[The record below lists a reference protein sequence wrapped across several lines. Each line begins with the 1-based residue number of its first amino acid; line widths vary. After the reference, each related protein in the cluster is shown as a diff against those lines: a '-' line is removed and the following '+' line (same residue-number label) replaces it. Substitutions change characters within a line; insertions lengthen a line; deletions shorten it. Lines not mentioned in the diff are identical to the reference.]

1 VKSPQLCTARLA
13 CRLFMV
19 IAILAFAG
27 SPACGEGSLPVG
39 SSPPR
44 ISAPHFPDRLHAVI
58 WRNWQLV
65 EPARIAKTVGAAED
79 DITRIAAS
87 MGLPPAGSVPAD
99 LRRRGYITILRR
111 NWHLLPYDQLLTLLD
126 MTSDQLAFALREDD
140 FLYTKLG
147 GLKPRCDLLVYRRP
161 DAAAAA
167 RAAEIKRV
175 VEQHF
180 GGKLVEAGEP
190 RFGFIDTLSRTDPA
204 IKRVPAD
211 PVRIERGLRLVYSY
225 FGGYGDP
232 LADASLDPYPEGLL
246 ARLADVGVNGIW
258 LHVVLRQLAPGGPQ
272 FPEFGQGHEGRLAGL
287 RRLVERAKRHGI
299 GVYLYINEPR
309 AMPNAFFK
317 NRPEMAGVREAEY
330 TALCTSDERVRRWL
344 GDSLAYVF
352 RETPD
357 LAGVFTITAS
367 ENLTNCAS
375 HGHQKDCPRCSKR
388 TAAEIIAEV
397 NATIAEG
404 VHRGNPQARVIAW
417 DWGWNG
423 HGDATETIAKL
434 PKSVSLMSVSEWGLP
449 IDRGGI
455 KTTVGEY
462 SLSAVGPGPR
472 AAKHWALAHQRGL
485 QAIAKVQFNCTWELS
500 AVPYL
505 PVLDLVA
512 KHCENL
518 QQAEIDGMML
528 SWTLGGYPS
537 PNLRV
542 AEAFSARRNAV
553 AGEVLDKLAADLYGP
568 GAEEARAAWTE
579 FSKAFAEFPFDGE
592 LVYRGPQQLGPAN
605 LLYAEP
611 TGYAATMVGFPYDD
625 LKGWRGPYPAEV
637 FAGQFE
643 KVAAG
648 WEAGLRHLE
657 KATLAAPS
665 DRRPAA
671 VADLR
676 LAKSAYL
683 HFASTANQARF
694 VLARDAL
701 RRADLAA
708 AERQRLHE
716 VLPRLVHRESDLAE
730 QLFALTKADSRIGF
744 EASNQYYYVPLDLV
758 EKVISCE
765 FIGRGSRR
773 TVQQP

>member
-1 VKSPQLCTARLA
+1 
-13 CRLFMV
+13 MV
-19 IAILAFAG
+19 IAILSFAG
-27 SPACGEGSLPVG
+27 SPARGDGSLPVG
-39 SSPPR
+39 GSPPP
-44 ISAPHFPDRLHAVI
+44 ISAPHFPDRLHAVV

-65 EPARIAKTVGAAED
+65 EPARIAKTVGAAEA
-79 DITRIAAS
+79 DITRIAVS

-99 LRRRGYITILRR
+99 FRRRGYITILRR

-147 GLKPRCDLLVYRRP
+147 GLKPRCDELVYRRP
-161 DAAAAA
+161 DAEAEA

-180 GGKLVEAGEP
+180 GGKLLEAGEP
-190 RFGFIDTLSRTDPA
+190 RFGFIDKLTRTDPA
-204 IKRVPAD
+204 VERVPAD

-258 LHVVLRQLAPGGPQ
+258 LHIVLRQLAPGGPH

-317 NRPEMAGVREAEY
+317 NRADMAGVREAEY

-375 HGHQKDCPRCSKR
+375 HGHQKDCPRCAMR

-404 VHRGNPQARVIAW
+404 VHRGSPKARVIVW

-423 HGDATETIAKL
+423 HGDAADVIAKL
-434 PKSVSLMSVSEWGLP
+434 PDSVWLMSVSEWGLP
-449 IDRGGI
+449 IERGGI
-455 KTTVGEY
+455 KTSVGEY

-472 AAKHWALAHQRGL
+472 AARHWALAHERGL
-485 QAIAKVQFNCTWELS
+485 KTIAKVQLNNSWELS
-500 AVPYL
+500 SVPYL

-512 KHCENL
+512 EHCENL
-518 QQAEIDGMML
+518 KKAHVDGMML

-537 PNLRV
+537 PNLRI
-542 AEAFSARRNAV
+542 AQIFAGRPEAR
-553 AGEVLDKLAADLYGP
+553 AGDVLDRVATDLYGP
-568 GAEEARAAWTE
+568 GAAEARAAWTE
-579 FSKAFAEFPFDGE
+579 FSKAFAEFPFDAGV
-592 LVYRGPQQLGPAN
+592 LYRGPQQFGPAN

-625 LKGWRGPYPAEV
+625 LNGWRGPYPAEE
-637 FAGQFE
+637 FAAQFE

-657 KATLAAPS
+657 RGVARTPVDHRAA
-665 DRRPAA
+665 AA
-671 VADLR
+671 ADLR
-676 LAKSAYL
+676 LAQAAHL
-683 HFASTANQARF
+683 HFASAANQTRF

-701 RRADLAA
+701 RQAKLAVDERRRLHA
-708 AERQRLHE
+708 ELLRLVQSESVLAER
-716 VLPRLVHRESDLAE
+716 
-730 QLFALTKADSRIGF
+730 LFTLTQADSRIGF
-744 EASNQYYYVPLDLV
+744 EASNQYYYAPLDLV
-758 EKVISCE
+758 EKVINCD
-765 FIGRGSRR
+765 FIRQDLLKSPPQR
-773 TVQQP
+773 